1 MRHLTGE
8 KIGGTV
14 EAFRIH
20 ESVQV
25 EDIGVTSIRCR
36 SAAAI
41 GLLPRQSKIIDGDS
55 AIMKYHH
62 LGIPTNKPQP
72 EETYLEKYKIFC
84 TDHEKNPFGIQWMRY
99 EPECSLPDLVKHM
112 PHVAFEVQDLQQ
124 ALAGQKILIEP
135 NSPSEG
141 ILVAFIEC
149 DGAPVEFLQ
158 FLR

>member
-1 MRHLTGE
+1 
-8 KIGGTV
+8 
-14 EAFRIH
+14 
-20 ESVQV
+20 
-25 EDIGVTSIRCR
+25 
-36 SAAAI
+36 
-41 GLLPRQSKIIDGDS
+41 
-55 AIMKYHH
+55 
-62 LGIPTNKPQP
+62 
-72 EETYLEKYKIFC
+72 
-84 TDHEKNPFGIQWMRY
+84 
-99 EPECSLPDLVKHM
+99 M

>member
-1 MRHLTGE
+1 
-8 KIGGTV
+8 
-14 EAFRIH
+14 
-20 ESVQV
+20 
-25 EDIGVTSIRCR
+25 
-36 SAAAI
+36 
-41 GLLPRQSKIIDGDS
+41 
-55 AIMKYHH
+55 MKYHH